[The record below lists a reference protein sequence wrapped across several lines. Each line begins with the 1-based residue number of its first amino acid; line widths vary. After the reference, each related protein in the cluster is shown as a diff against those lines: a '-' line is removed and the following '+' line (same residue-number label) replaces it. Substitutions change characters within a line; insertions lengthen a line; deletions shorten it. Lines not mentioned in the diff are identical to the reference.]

1 MSNIVQNLLLTSQK
15 VERALMLW
23 ATGTITIEAVK
34 ASQSSSKAIAL
45 KPLLNKLTGKMS
57 ATAPTFNEANW
68 GSTTH
73 ASAKLVRQP
82 KPEHFIEIMKIAMSF
97 AESRMLLPNQI
108 WSLQS
113 INKVLSLM
121 LILTISVRTSSICV
135 TMKAVKAA
143 AQNVNKS

>member
-57 ATAPTFNEANW
+57 TTAPSFNEANW
-68 GSTTH
+68 GSTTR
-73 ASAKLVRQP
+73 ASAKSVRQP
-82 KPEHFIEIMKIAMSF
+82 KPEHFMEIMKIAMSF
-97 AESRMLLPNQI
+97 ADATTKPNLEPSEHQQGIITDADSNDIRANLVNLCDDESGEG
-108 WSLQS
+108 
-113 INKVLSLM
+113 
-121 LILTISVRTSSICV
+121 SSTEC
-135 TMKAVKAA
+135 K
-143 AQNVNKS
+143 